1 MTTVLGAK
9 FVIENIGILVGAY
22 STGRFIL
29 QFQPKAVFFSIA
41 KLLHANNPE
50 VLCVS
55 CLKKKIV

>member
-22 STGRFIL
+22 STGRFSL
-29 QFQPKAVFFSIA
+29 QFQPKAVLFFFSIA

-55 CLKKKIV
+55 CLKKK